1 MNVARVAGR
10 LAFRANPPIDPP
22 SCLTRDKRGAKP
34 TNDFCTNM
42 YIVMASNAALLL
54 PYDGLESWTFLD
66 IQ

>member
-1 MNVARVAGR
+1 MNVARVASR
-10 LAFRANPPIDPP
+10 LAFRANPQIDPP
-22 SCLTRDKRGAKP
+22 FCLARGWRGAKP

>member
-1 MNVARVAGR
+1 MNVVRAAGR
-10 LAFRANPPIDPP
+10 LAFRANPPTDPP
-22 SCLTRDKRGAKP
+22 SCLARGRRDAKSA
-34 TNDFCTNM
+34 NDFCTNM